1 MGRKEAEKL
10 AGEMFMQPTN
20 TWTFGFRIYLTHVSN
35 RIGICGDVIYESMVD
50 WIEAGSPEDSEGV
63 YNLCDKF
70 TQSLK

>member
-1 MGRKEAEKL
+1 MERKEAEKL
-10 AGEMFMQPTN
+10 AGKMFMQPTN
-20 TWTFGFRIYLTHVSN
+20 TWTFGFRIYFNHVQH
-35 RIGICGDVIYESMVD
+35 RVGFCGEVLHDCMVD